1 MIYFYLS
8 CVWIPA
14 QDPAVLPAAQEQ
26 LGISQAPGDG
36 QNTPVHE
43 EQFNYQQSCPL
54 GLQRKLITA
63 FEQVCLPCVIL

>member
-1 MIYFYLS
+1 MVSLTSIVIYFYLS

-36 QNTPVHE
+36 QDTPVHK
-43 EQFNYQQSCPL
+43 EQYSSVISS
-54 GLQRKLITA
+54 LI
-63 FEQVCLPCVIL
+63 L